1 MARRYFFCGIGGSG
15 MFPLALILK
24 ACGAIVSGSDR
35 AYDQGKTP
43 DKFGWMTS
51 QGITLYP
58 QDGSGVKDADVVIVS
73 TAIEPTIPDVQMALS
88 LSLPIQTRAELLST
102 LFNDSAVRI
111 AVAGTSG
118 KSTVTGMIG
127 VMLKTLGYDPT
138 VMNGAIFRNEISQ
151 NPYATAMTGQGDIFV
166 TESDESDGSI
176 SLYRPTVGVLTN
188 ISLDHKPMPELI
200 DIFASYIDQCD
211 QAVMNVDNVY
221 VSRLAGARVGQ
232 CLTFSLRNPLAD
244 IYAHGIS
251 VKPDGLSCRVTVR
264 GADIPLQLA
273 VPGLHNLSNA
283 LAAMGVGV
291 ALGIDA
297 EKICDAL
304 SQFQGVKRR
313 LEIIGT
319 SKNITVIDDFAHNPD
334 KIIATLLTLKE
345 FPGRIHIFFQ
355 PHGYGFLKLMASEIA
370 QAFADH
376 LDSSDHVYLVE
387 PYYAGGTVDRQV
399 TSAHLKDMMRELG
412 VNTRLCED
420 RADVIK
426 QIMVEIMPGDRVVV
440 MGARDDTLS
449 LFAQEILG
457 QIS

>member
-1 MARRYFFCGIGGSG
+1 

-24 ACGAIVSGSDR
+24 ARGAIVSGSDR
-35 AYDQGKTP
+35 SYDQGKIP
-43 DKFGWMTS
+43 DKFSWMIS

-58 QDGSGVKDADVVIVS
+58 QDGSGVDGADVLIVS
-73 TAIEPTIPDVQMALS
+73 TAIEPTIPDVQRALA
-88 LSLPIQTRAELLST
+88 LAVPIQTRAELLSI
-102 LFNDSAVRI
+102 LFNDSSVRI

-127 VMLKTLGYDPT
+127 VMLKKLGYDPT

-176 SLYRPTVGVLTN
+176 ALYRPTIGVLTN
-188 ISLDHKPMPELI
+188 ISLDHKPLSELME
-200 DIFASYIDQCD
+200 IFETYINQCN
-211 QAVMNVDNVY
+211 QAVMNVDNIH

-232 CLTFSLRNPLAD
+232 CLTFSLRNTLAD
-244 IYAHGIS
+244 IYAYGIR

-283 LAAMGVGV
+283 LAAIGVGV
-291 ALGIDA
+291 ALGIDL
-297 EKICDAL
+297 EKICHTL
-304 SQFQGVKRR
+304 SMFQGVKRR
-313 LEIIGT
+313 LEVIGT
-319 SKNITVIDDFAHNPD
+319 SQNITVIDDFAHNPD

-355 PHGYGFLKLMASEIA
+355 PHGYGFLKLMAREVA

-376 LDSSDHVYLVE
+376 LNSSDHVFLVE
-387 PYYAGGTVDRQV
+387 PFYAGGTVDRHV
-399 TSAHLKDMMRELG
+399 TSAHLQEMMKGLG
-412 VNTRLCED
+412 VNAHLCLD
-420 RADVIK
+420 RADVLQ
-426 QIMVEIMPGDRVVV
+426 QIMAEIMPGDRIVV

-449 LFAQEILG
+449 LFAQDILK
-457 QIS
+457 QIA